1 MPEEW
6 KEYPGNKDYSV
17 SDMGRVRRTQ
27 SLLIVKQKHSGFCFR
42 ITEGRMDKLVH
53 RMVAETFI
61 PNEAGHKCV
70 QHKNGETHDN
80 RASNLRWMS
89 NTAGGRKRKIQTS
102 LTDPPTPKSETTE
115 LDSPL
120 NSKILKLESKWAA
133 IRISGDDVAIV
144 GVFGSYEEA
153 HDALE

>member
-6 KEYPGNKDYSV
+6 REYPNNKDYSV
-17 SDMGRVRRTQ
+17 SDMGRIRKTQ
-27 SLLIVKQKHSGFCFR
+27 SLIVVKPKYFGAYLR
-42 ITEGRMDKLVH
+42 ITEGRTDKLVH

-102 LTDPPTPKSETTE
+102 LPDAPTPKSEKTE
-115 LDSPL
+115 LDSPP
-120 NSKILKLESKWAA
+120 NSQILKLKSKWAA

-144 GVFGSYEEA
+144 GIFGSYE
-153 HDALE
+153 DAALSLD